1 VSKKQT
7 WDEMSFLGNFAAAAD
22 ALGQDGIGVAWGIAA
37 IPFSTMKDR
46 ERFLNALVMM
56 PRDGSPQNLLSHSQT
71 PITFPEGM
79 PA

>member
-1 VSKKQT
+1 VSKQT

-22 ALGQDGIGVAWGIAA
+22 ALGQDGLGVAWGVAG
-37 IPFSTMKDR
+37 IPFSSLKER

-56 PRDGSPQNLLSHSQT
+56 PRSGAPDNLVARSQV
-71 PITFPEGM
+71 PVTFPEGM